1 MPWTPPFSQIPDI
14 PQGRLYRSFPAK
26 SKEGFYAH

>member
-1 MPWTPPFSQIPDI
+1 MPRTLPFSQIPDI
-14 PQGRLYRSFPAK
+14 PDGRLFRSFPAK